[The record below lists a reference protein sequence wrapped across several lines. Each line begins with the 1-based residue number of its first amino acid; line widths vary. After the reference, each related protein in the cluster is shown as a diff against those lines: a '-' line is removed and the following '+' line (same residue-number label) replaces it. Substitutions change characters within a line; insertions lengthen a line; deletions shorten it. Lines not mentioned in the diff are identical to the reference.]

1 MLWLKL
7 QIDMNKRKDEMDYT
21 SFLGLPGEVCVG
33 DGDQV
38 LIPFGEEK
46 NCA

>member
-1 MLWLKL
+1 
-7 QIDMNKRKDEMDYT
+7 MDYT

-38 LIPFGEEK
+38 LIPFGKFSFEIV
-46 NCA
+46 